1 MRMLA
6 EAQRRDMLAAMGIE
20 IYVLRAASA
29 PTIGDAKADGEW
41 LIVAASDA
49 VMKSPQC
56 AHLRKSLPIVLGMT
70 AERIRW
76 LVADAGNSFDAVP
89 LAHAYLVLGAAL
101 ARSLGAHL
109 SATQQNTSV
118 IAVADE
124 PSISFVDS
132 MSKRALWQTLKPI
145 ARRAR
150 ELH

>member
-1 MRMLA
+1 MLA
-6 EAQRRDMLAAMGIE
+6 EAQRRDMLAAMDIE
-20 IYVLRAASA
+20 VYVLRGAVAPKNDSASS
-29 PTIGDAKADGEW
+29 DGEW
-41 LIVAASDA
+41 LVVAASDA
-49 VMKSPQC
+49 VLKSPQC
-56 AHLRKSLPIVLGMT
+56 AHLRKSLPTVLGIE
-70 AERIRW
+70 ADHIRW
-76 LVADAGNSFDAVP
+76 LAADADNSFETVP

-124 PSISFVDS
+124 PSISFGS
-132 MSKRALWQTLKPI
+132 AISKCALWQTLKPI

>member
-6 EAQRRDMLAAMGIE
+6 EAQRRDMLAAMGID
-20 IYVLRAASA
+20 IYVLRATSA
-29 PTIGDAKADGEW
+29 AKTEVAATDGEW
-41 LIVAASDA
+41 LVVAASDL

-56 AHLRKSLPIVLGMT
+56 AHLRKSLPTILGM
-70 AERIRW
+70 AADRIRW
-76 LVADAGNSFDAVP
+76 LVADAGNSFDSVP

-145 ARRAR
+145 ARRSR